1 MPFVDRIVHRFIH
14 RAKRGDA
21 DRPRD
26 EIGRNGA
33 HAHGPGGHG
42 SDGHGRSGHEHAGH
56 EQAQHGHHENDLHE
70 PGRFSGEHAERY
82 DRRSR
87 SKARFYR
94 RTARDVVAVTPADG
108 HVLDVGTGPG
118 RLLVEVARARPD
130 VRVTGVDVE
139 PDMVRLAERAARDEG
154 FASRVRAE
162 VADVAALPL
171 EAASVDVV
179 VATLAAHH
187 WPEVDA
193 AVRELARVL
202 RPGGVLLVVD
212 FRSVVEGPL
221 SEAVA
226 AAMPGAT
233 TRRRARWAWGL
244 PALST
249 WEVRPPAIP

>member
-1 MPFVDRIVHRFIH
+1 VPFVDRIVHRFVH
-14 RAKRGDA
+14 RARRGEEG
-21 DRPRD
+21 RPRA
-26 EIGRNGA
+26 EIG
-33 HAHGPGGHG
+33 HGHHGGGHG
-42 SDGHGRSGHEHAGH
+42 RGHGQGADGGGQVGRDPARHSSADHEASGE
-56 EQAQHGHHENDLHE
+56 
-70 PGRFSGEHAERY
+70 GRFAGEHAERY

-94 RTARDVVAVTPADG
+94 RTARDVVAVTPPDG

-118 RLLVEVARARPD
+118 RLLVEIARARPD

-139 PDMVRLAERAARDEG
+139 PDMVRLAEHAARDEG
-154 FASRVRAE
+154 LASRVRTE
-162 VADVAALPL
+162 VADVATLPL

-179 VATLAAHH
+179 VATLTAHH

-193 AVRELARVL
+193 AVHELARVL

-212 FRSVVEGPL
+212 FRSAVDRPL
-221 SEAVA
+221 RESVA

-233 TRRRARWAWGL
+233 VRRSIRWAWGL

-249 WEVRPPAIP
+249 WVVRLPPVA